1 MTNKDETD
9 TERNTIAASVLDL
22 VGSLPESVRSSP
34 TAALVL
40 HLAEQITRVDADKV
54 APVSKELRAALAD
67 LRAEAA
73 SAGDQGD
80 IVDGLRDELAERRRT
95 SG

>member
-1 MTNKDETD
+1 MTLDE
-9 TERNTIAASVLDL
+9 ERGSIATAVVELLASLPASVQ
-22 VGSLPESVRSSP
+22 GSP

-40 HLAEQITRVDADKV
+40 HLAEQIGRVPASNV
-54 APVSKELRAALAD
+54 APLSKELRAALAD

-95 SG
+95 AG